1 MRSHTRQFGVFST
14 LLPLILLLLLSC
26 PMKREVRQLLYVPIN
41 ADAASGKSNHSR
53 ICIVSF
59 LSATELNANKK
70 NTLKIYSFRSVR
82 NAALGI
88 VQPILHPTT
97 AYIGHNRSCP
107 LFISFR
113 KILI

>member
-1 MRSHTRQFGVFST
+1 MHFYTRRFGVISI
-14 LLPLILLLLLSC
+14 LLSMILLLLLSC
-26 PMKREVRQLLYVPIN
+26 PMKREVRQLLYVPVN
-41 ADAASGKSNHSR
+41 ADAASEKSNQSR
-53 ICIVSF
+53 ICMISF
-59 LSATELNANKK
+59 LSAAELNANKK

-82 NAALGI
+82 NAALSI